1 MDANLKSKLKKA
13 LTALGILFA
22 VAAVLVGFYI
32 YAGNYLPGSL
42 QAAYQK
48 KDCDTVLNNHSIL
61 SQFYPFRS
69 VQENVS
75 VLALEC
81 ALYTNAQKLQESGK
95 WLDAYQTYKT
105 CAETYPDGVL
115 ASDAHEQA
123 GISLLSQA
131 TEQQEQRAYAESV
144 ATLKRVMAEY
154 PLLAEAADRYAEAHL
169 SWGSEYQSHGE
180 FQAAEGVLLSLQDW
194 SQAGAYESHV
204 ENSQSALA
212 SLYLAWGESH
222 QNTGELVPAMSKYR
236 QAIEIAP
243 GSESASL
250 AAEKQVEILLAQGD
264 AFMDAGN
271 YQSAIEAYQ
280 RGVSEVN
287 DAGKDRLNSATAQ
300 AYIAWSRQNVSTEDY
315 YQALEKIETAAKL
328 DLSASTIQHV
338 ESFKQELYTAFANSS
353 GTQAKNLIQEV
364 SRTSCKQEKK
374 NAFPPVLGINS
385 ESALFALHGLD
396 KALPENLIAKT
407 PGELRYIVCVNVK
420 SEIIESKNVLMVQV
434 NLAKRIGVPQG
445 IKAFTRTQFSWEIS
459 IFDLTTGQILVQ
471 KDIRGS
477 EPAPL
482 EIHDQDYFYT
492 VYNQQGPFTSHPF
505 PASTEGS
512 HPDINDLIK
521 LLSEIIS

>member
-13 LTALGILFA
+13 LIALGILFA

-32 YAGNYLPGSL
+32 YAGKYLPGSL

-48 KDCDTVLNNHSIL
+48 KDCDTVLNNHSVL

-131 TEQQEQRAYAESV
+131 TEQQEQMAYAESV
-144 ATLKRVMAEY
+144 ETLKRVMAEY
-154 PLLAEAADRYAEAHL
+154 PSQAKAAERYAEAHL
-169 SWGSEYQSHGE
+169 SWSSEYQSHGE
-180 FQAAEGVLLSLQDW
+180 FQAAEGVLLSLQEW
-194 SQAGAYESHV
+194 GQAGEYEMHV

-222 QNTGELVPAMSKYR
+222 QNAGEFEQSMGKYR
-236 QAIEIAP
+236 QAVEMAP
-243 GSESASL
+243 ASEAASQ
-250 AAEKQVEILLAQGD
+250 ARQKHIEILLLEGEEQVAAGD
-264 AFMDAGN
+264 F
-271 YQSAIEAYQ
+271 QTAIETYQ
-280 RGVSEVN
+280 QGLAIENPDSI
-287 DAGKDRLNSATAQ
+287 DSLNSATAQ

-328 DLSASTIQHV
+328 DLPASTIQDV

-505 PASTEGS
+505 PASTEGG

-521 LLSEIIS
+521 LLNEIIS